1 VRIHKNPVPRGPRR
15 NFAPGMRV
23 PNPV

>member
-1 VRIHKNPVPRGPRR
+1 VRIHKNPVPCGPRR